1 MPGLKIAQVSTT
13 DMAMCVLLM
22 DQIKSL
28 QQQGHEVVAV
38 CASGPR
44 LETLRKEGIPV
55 EVVEM
60 ARAFSPLRDLVSFCA
75 LVRCFW
81 KHQFDVVH
89 THTPKAGLLGPIAAK
104 VAGVPVVVHTIHGLL
119 FHDRMPLWK
128 RWLFWL
134 PEKITATFS
143 DFLLSQSK
151 EDLTVATKSGL
162 CSTTKIKYLGNG
174 IDVVKLSPCH
184 SNGSRHSARMEM
196 GISDTDIAIG
206 SVGRLVYEKGF
217 GELFAAAAEL
227 VERHKS
233 WKFVIIGPR
242 EKGPRDAVPASEIE
256 ALSRSGSVFFLNW
269 RDDVSRWYAA
279 MDIFVLPSHREGVP
293 RACMEAAA
301 MELPVIA
308 TDIRGCREV
317 VKRNETG
324 LLVPIKDSQAL
335 IAAIETLAQD
345 EARRVELGKEGR
357 RHILENFNHE
367 LVLERLR
374 NFYAQIQLNLQM
386 NSKWQEKPSQ
396 LLDSGIK
403 VSPQVADRLA
413 EPDCILN
420 STPVLRRVLA
430 NRTKE

>member
-1 MPGLKIAQVSTT
+1 MPGLRIAQVSTT

-22 DQIKSL
+22 DQIKTL

-38 CASGPR
+38 CGAGPWV
-44 LETLRKEGIPV
+44 ESLRKEGIQV

-60 ARAFSPLRDLVSFCA
+60 ARGLSPLRDLLSFCA
-75 LVRCFW
+75 LVRCFR

-104 VAGVPVVVHTIHGLL
+104 VAGIAVVVHTIHGLL

-134 PEKITATFS
+134 PEKITAAFS
-143 DFLLSQSK
+143 DILLSQSK
-151 EDLTVATKSGL
+151 EDLAVATKSGL
-162 CSTTKIKYLGNG
+162 CSTAKIKYLGNG
-174 IDVVKLSPCH
+174 IDVAKLSPCH
-184 SNGSRHSARMEM
+184 SNGLRHSTRTEL
-196 GISDTDIAIG
+196 GISDTDIVIG
-206 SVGRLVYEKGF
+206 SVARLVYEKGF
-217 GELFAAAAEL
+217 AELFAAAAEL
-227 VERHKS
+227 VERHNS
-233 WKFVIIGPR
+233 WKFVIIGPK
-242 EKGPRDAVPASEIE
+242 EKGHRDAVPADEIE
-256 ALSRSGSVFFLNW
+256 ALSRTGSVFFLDW

-317 VKRNETG
+317 VKCNETG
-324 LLVPIKDSQAL
+324 ILVPIKDSQAL
-335 IAAIETLAQD
+335 VAAIEMLALD
-345 EARRVELGKEGR
+345 EGRRVELGKEGR

-374 NFYAQIQLNLQM
+374 NFYAQIQLNLQSSGVVE
-386 NSKWQEKPSQ
+386 SKYTRSLPT
-396 LLDSGIK
+396 G
-403 VSPQVADRLA
+403 
-413 EPDCILN
+413 
-420 STPVLRRVLA
+420 
-430 NRTKE
+430 

>member
-13 DMAMCVLLM
+13 DMAMRVLLM

-28 QQQGHEVVAV
+28 QQQGHEVMAV
-38 CASGPR
+38 CGSGPW
-44 LETLRKEGIPV
+44 LESLRREGIPV

-60 ARAFSPLRDLVSFCA
+60 ARELSPFRDFVSFCA
-75 LVRCFW
+75 LVRCFR
-81 KHQFDVVH
+81 KYRFDVIH

-104 VAGVPVVVHTIHGLL
+104 VARVPVAVHTIHGLL

-134 PEKITATFS
+134 PEKITAAFS
-143 DFLLSQSK
+143 DFLLSQSS
-151 EDLTVATKSGL
+151 EDLASATRSGL
-162 CSTTKIKYLGNG
+162 CSARKIKYLGNG
-174 IDVVKLSPCH
+174 IDVAKFSSCH
-184 SNGSRHSARMEM
+184 LNGSRHFTRMEM
-196 GISDTDIAIG
+196 GISDTDIVIG

-217 GELFAAAAEL
+217 AELFAAAAEL

-233 WKFVIIGPR
+233 WKFVIIGPK
-242 EKGPRDAVPASEIE
+242 EYDQRDGAVPESQIQ
-256 ALSRSGSVFFLNW
+256 ALVRTGSIFFLNW
-269 RDDVSRWYAA
+269 REDVARWYAA

-317 VKRNETG
+317 VKCNETG
-324 LLVPIKDSQAL
+324 ILVPVKDSKAL
-335 IAAIETLAQD
+335 VAAIEDLGQD
-345 EARRVELGKEGR
+345 QARRTALGRKGR
-357 RHILENFNHE
+357 HHILKNFDHE

-386 NSKWQEKPSQ
+386 NKTWRDKH
-396 LLDSGIK
+396 
-403 VSPQVADRLA
+403 
-413 EPDCILN
+413 C
-420 STPVLRRVLA
+420 
-430 NRTKE
+430 